1 MVTVLMGNVYALT
14 RIVYAMAED
23 GLLFAWFSRVHQRTQ
38 LPLTAM
44 YSFSVLSAFLA
55 VFLDIHTLVEMMSIG
70 TLLAYLVVSASLIIV
85 RYMPVSRLMGEDS
98 QEPPDMT
105 KPSCMPEDEGVFDG
119 AGDVAGR
126 LRATF
131 AFLHRLYP
139 FNQPPGIVVSYCI
152 TTLTL
157 DVFLLSFL
165 TQLLMGPISS
175 GSVWA
180 ILLVV
185 LLSLVALFCFV
196 IILMHQQSTTLLH
209 YKMPLVPLLPTL
221 SIIINATLMTTLQ
234 PLTWARLLIWVAVG
248 LLVYF
253 TYGIKHSK
261 LNPDSVISPQTSLL
275 AMESRDQPRKW
286 GAMDKEVSATG
297 LAEAGD
303 DTDDKEPLVSSSL
316 PPPKSSS

>member
-1 MVTVLMGNVYALT
+1 
-14 RIVYAMAED
+14 MAKPC
-23 GLLFAWFSRVHQRTQ
+23 FS
-38 LPLTAM
+38 
-44 YSFSVLSAFLA
+44 
-55 VFLDIHTLVEMMSIG
+55 
-70 TLLAYLVVSASLIIV
+70 
-85 RYMPVSRLMGEDS
+85 DS
-98 QEPPDMT
+98 
-105 KPSCMPEDEGVFDG
+105 EGVFDG
-119 AGDVAGR
+119 VGDVAGR

-131 AFLHRLYP
+131 SFLHRLYP

-165 TQLLMGPISS
+165 TQLLLEPISA
-175 GSVWA
+175 GSFWA

-234 PLTWARLLIWVAVG
+234 PLTWVRLLIWVAVG

-253 TYGIKHSK
+253 SYGIRHSK

-286 GAMDKEVSATG
+286 GAMDQEVTSSTG
-297 LAEAGD
+297 LGEAGD
-303 DTDDKEPLVSSSL
+303 STDDKQPLVSSSS
-316 PPPKSSS
+316 PPPRSSS